1 MKSIYLGFKGQMI
14 KKGAEAEL
22 YLIDFFGLPAV
33 LKKRVSK
40 PYRAKELDNYIRR
53 TRTSHEV
60 TMMFHAR
67 TCGVPVP
74 AIYDVDP
81 EEGVI
86 VMEYIPG
93 PTLKELALKG
103 YDVALLFRLVG
114 FYVGRMHINNIVHGD
129 LTPANIVV
137 PETEKPFFIDF
148 GLAERTG
155 ELEAIGTDVHLMLR
169 ALESTHYDKVREL
182 FEEFLKGYREVVR
195 SRADDV
201 LKKVQEIRR
210 RGRYVEERRAKVY

>member
-1 MKSIYLGFKGQMI
+1 MKSTYLGFEGRMI

-22 YLIDFFGLPAV
+22 YLIDFLGLPAI

-40 PYRAKELDNYIRR
+40 PYRAKELDEYIRR

-67 TCGVPVP
+67 TSGVPVP

-86 VMEYIPG
+86 IMEYVPG

-103 YDVALLFRLVG
+103 YDVAPLFKLVG
-114 FYVGRMHINNIVHGD
+114 FYVGKMHVNNIVHGD
-129 LTPANIVV
+129 LTPANIIV
-137 PETEKPFFIDF
+137 PEAEKPFFVDF

-169 ALESTHYDKVREL
+169 ALESTHYNKVREF
-182 FEEFLKGYREVVR
+182 FEEFLRGYREVMGNKT
-195 SRADDV
+195 DGV
-201 LKKVQEIRR
+201 LKKVQEIRK